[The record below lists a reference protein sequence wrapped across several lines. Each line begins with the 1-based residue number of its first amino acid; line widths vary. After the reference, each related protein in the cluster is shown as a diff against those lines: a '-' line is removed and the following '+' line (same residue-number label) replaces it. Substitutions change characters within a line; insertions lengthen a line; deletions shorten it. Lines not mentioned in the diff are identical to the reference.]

1 MFDKVTLSTKFY
13 SGSIGVLVL
22 AITLLCSVTMWLVSD
37 GMTQLG
43 TATLQ
48 STTENLVTT
57 IEMQDAITQE
67 KVSSDLSVLEREM
80 QGYGSLMLSDL
91 HAHQT
96 RMVNQVTKEAA
107 TATIP
112 ALVLTS
118 DEGMTPLYEN
128 FEIVDRVQKLIGG
141 TATIFQVL
149 PGKLLRI
156 STNVL
161 KLDGQRATGT
171 YIPESSPVYKT
182 VMRGETY
189 RGKAFVVNA
198 WYITA
203 YKPLRDLGGN
213 IVAVAYVG
221 RKIMTPALTEALAS
235 ISVGGLGFAFAYNDK
250 GEMIYHPEH
259 QGKTLSDIGV
269 EQYFAGVQN
278 GLVTYMRDGA
288 EQIAYVRDFEPWGWH
303 IGVQMSRKEA
313 LRGMDT
319 MVLTGSLGVAA
330 LALVAGCI
338 STWLLLRSITGSLNK
353 LESFTAAVATG
364 DYNASVD
371 YKADDAIGKTIAAVR
386 RMVEVIKERLGFSNG
401 ILQGMATPCIV
412 VDTQEKISYI
422 NQPALTLLHAQGS
435 ADSWTGQSI
444 GKLFH
449 NDASRRT
456 ILGDTV
462 RDRQSQTNKELVL
475 QRNGEDIFLR
485 VDTAPLHDL
494 DGTLLGAFGL
504 YTDMTE
510 NHRQNKAMQDKND
523 IIAQAAEQ
531 ADGVSQ
537 NVSATAAEL
546 FGLIEEA
553 NQGAEVQK
561 ERTGEAATAMEE
573 MNATVMEVA
582 RSAAEAAS
590 GADEARARAEE
601 GARIVR
607 DVISAS
613 RKVSDEAENLS
624 SNMQLL
630 GTQVEGI
637 SQIMNMIND
646 IADQT
651 NLLALNAA
659 IEAARAGDA
668 GRGFAVVADEVRKL
682 AEKTM
687 DATKQVTVA
696 ITEIQEGARR
706 NLEATRKA
714 VSSIEESTDLANQS
728 GDALQQILNLSVET
742 ADQVRSIATAAEQQS
757 AASEEISHA
766 TAEVDRISTETLQAM
781 NRSADAVSQLA
792 EEARRLQQIIEMMTS
807 E

>member
-235 ISVGGLGFAFAYNDK
+235 ISVGGRCA
-250 GEMIYHPEH
+250 
-259 QGKTLSDIGV
+259 
-269 EQYFAGVQN
+269 
-278 GLVTYMRDGA
+278 
-288 EQIAYVRDFEPWGWH
+288 
-303 IGVQMSRKEA
+303 
-313 LRGMDT
+313 
-319 MVLTGSLGVAA
+319 
-330 LALVAGCI
+330 
-338 STWLLLRSITGSLNK
+338 
-353 LESFTAAVATG
+353 
-364 DYNASVD
+364 
-371 YKADDAIGKTIAAVR
+371 
-386 RMVEVIKERLGFSNG
+386 
-401 ILQGMATPCIV
+401 
-412 VDTQEKISYI
+412 
-422 NQPALTLLHAQGS
+422 
-435 ADSWTGQSI
+435 
-444 GKLFH
+444 
-449 NDASRRT
+449 
-456 ILGDTV
+456 
-462 RDRQSQTNKELVL
+462 
-475 QRNGEDIFLR
+475 
-485 VDTAPLHDL
+485 
-494 DGTLLGAFGL
+494 
-504 YTDMTE
+504 
-510 NHRQNKAMQDKND
+510 
-523 IIAQAAEQ
+523 
-531 ADGVSQ
+531 
-537 NVSATAAEL
+537 
-546 FGLIEEA
+546 
-553 NQGAEVQK
+553 
-561 ERTGEAATAMEE
+561 ERTG
-573 MNATVMEVA
+573 
-582 RSAAEAAS
+582 
-590 GADEARARAEE
+590 D
-601 GARIVR
+601 
-607 DVISAS
+607 
-613 RKVSDEAENLS
+613 LY
-624 SNMQLL
+624 
-630 GTQVEGI
+630 
-637 SQIMNMIND
+637 
-646 IADQT
+646 
-651 NLLALNAA
+651 
-659 IEAARAGDA
+659 
-668 GRGFAVVADEVRKL
+668 
-682 AEKTM
+682 
-687 DATKQVTVA
+687 
-696 ITEIQEGARR
+696 ARR
-706 NLEATRKA
+706 GG
-714 VSSIEESTDLANQS
+714 TDSLCQ
-728 GDALQQILNLSVET
+728 
-742 ADQVRSIATAAEQQS
+742 RF
-757 AASEEISHA
+757 
-766 TAEVDRISTETLQAM
+766 
-781 NRSADAVSQLA
+781 
-792 EEARRLQQIIEMMTS
+792 
-807 E
+807 

>member
-1 MFDKVTLSTKFY
+1 
-13 SGSIGVLVL
+13 
-22 AITLLCSVTMWLVSD
+22 
-37 GMTQLG
+37 
-43 TATLQ
+43 
-48 STTENLVTT
+48 
-57 IEMQDAITQE
+57 
-67 KVSSDLSVLEREM
+67 
-80 QGYGSLMLSDL
+80 
-91 HAHQT
+91 
-96 RMVNQVTKEAA
+96 
-107 TATIP
+107 
-112 ALVLTS
+112 
-118 DEGMTPLYEN
+118 
-128 FEIVDRVQKLIGG
+128 
-141 TATIFQVL
+141 
-149 PGKLLRI
+149 
-156 STNVL
+156 
-161 KLDGQRATGT
+161 
-171 YIPESSPVYKT
+171 
-182 VMRGETY
+182 
-189 RGKAFVVNA
+189 
-198 WYITA
+198 
-203 YKPLRDLGGN
+203 
-213 IVAVAYVG
+213 
-221 RKIMTPALTEALAS
+221 
-235 ISVGGLGFAFAYNDK
+235 
-250 GEMIYHPEH
+250 
-259 QGKTLSDIGV
+259 
-269 EQYFAGVQN
+269 
-278 GLVTYMRDGA
+278 
-288 EQIAYVRDFEPWGWH
+288 
-303 IGVQMSRKEA
+303 
-313 LRGMDT
+313 
-319 MVLTGSLGVAA
+319 
-330 LALVAGCI
+330 
-338 STWLLLRSITGSLNK
+338 
-353 LESFTAAVATG
+353 
-364 DYNASVD
+364 
-371 YKADDAIGKTIAAVR
+371 
-386 RMVEVIKERLGFSNG
+386 
-401 ILQGMATPCIV
+401 MATPCIV

-607 DVISAS
+607 EVISAS

-757 AASEEISHA
+757 AASEEISPA